1 MTALARSTIFL
12 RVFLDANRPSP
23 DEAGYGRR
31 RPVPTSLEKR
41 FMIRTNANQRLRM
54 LFSSLRTLVKVA
66 VASLIVGT
74 ILSHFGITA
83 DALLREAGV
92 TPERVTEYG
101 RRAWDWAAPNLM
113 LGALVIVPL
122 WFLIFLFRP
131 PGAKSE

>member
-1 MTALARSTIFL
+1 LTRFL
-12 RVFLDANRPSP
+12 RANRPSP

>member
-1 MTALARSTIFL
+1 
-12 RVFLDANRPSP
+12 VPVRP
-23 DEAGYGRR
+23 RR
-31 RPVPTSLEKR
+31 LLKKPSKFKGAAAIRGSVRAFDYDSLC
-41 FMIRTNANQRLRM
+41 ANQRLRM

-83 DALLREAGV
+83 EALLREAGI

-101 RRAWDWAAPNLM
+101 QRAWDWAAPNLM
-113 LGALVIVPL
+113 LGAMVIIPV
-122 WFLIFLFRP
+122 WFLVFLFRP